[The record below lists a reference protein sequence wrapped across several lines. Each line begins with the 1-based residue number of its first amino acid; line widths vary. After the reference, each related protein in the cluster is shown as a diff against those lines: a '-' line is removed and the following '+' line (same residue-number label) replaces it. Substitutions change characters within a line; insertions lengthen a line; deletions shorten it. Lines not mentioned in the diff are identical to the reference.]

1 MNVIFKGLFDFFVSG
16 LSVSDNALL
25 NFIVML
31 IIGFIAYIVSRSIVG
46 SFYHEGFISGKSMGS
61 LLHWISRQIL
71 TIFMFFLAYIVIAII
86 KLVLSVPWWV
96 WLFVLVTLV
105 AIVAYILVKR
115 NSAPTKSN

>member
-46 SFYHEGFISGKSMGS
+46 SFYHEGFISGRSIGS
-61 LLHWISRQIL
+61 FLHRFFRLIL
-71 TIFMFFLAYIVIAII
+71 TLVMVFLAYIVIAII

-115 NSAPTKSN
+115 NSASTESN